1 MLTGSD
7 QQMISRR
14 FLLRWA
20 SYGAGALLWG
30 CGSDDEEAPPPAPPP
45 PAPTILSMTLEAAP
59 DVNQTAEGEA
69 RPVTVR
75 IFRLASVDE
84 FLETGFFELDSDAG
98 GVLGD
103 DLIGED
109 VFTLA
114 PGATQVYQ
122 RQFEEDARFLAI
134 IAAYRNIDDVNWRGF
149 VSVPPN
155 RTTLLNAE
163 LNAAGLS
170 LQEVTL

>member
-59 DVNQTAEGEA
+59 
-69 RPVTVR
+69 
-75 IFRLASVDE
+75 
-84 FLETGFFELDSDAG
+84 DAG